1 MPYFHNNYVNL
12 LFIHIPKTGGSS
24 LETYFSKK
32 FNMPLNDSTL
42 FNIVKRFK
50 GVSLQHQTYQS
61 LITYPQIFKID
72 NNNLK
77 ILTVVRSPYHRL
89 ISDLFHF
96 KYITSNSSPA
106 FVFKVLVTKYFNTFG
121 ANDNHKKPQ
130 YLFLLDKDGKMLE
143 ENITILRMETLNAD
157 MAKLGYTDF
166 NIVANKNSSN
176 FKRKYMSYLNAS
188 SIKLIN
194 TVYKQDFDLFNY
206 PMIQFK
212 DISTKDLSKEKELF

>member
-1 MPYFHNNYVNL
+1 MPYFHNKDVNL

-42 FNIVKRFK
+42 FNTVKRFK
-50 GVSLQHQTYQS
+50 GVSFQHQTYQS

-72 NNNLK
+72 NSHNNLK
-77 ILTVVRSPYHRL
+77 ILTVVRCPYHRL

-96 KYITSNSSPA
+96 KYITANSSQA
-106 FVFKVLVTKYFNTFG
+106 FVFKVLVTKYLNTFG

-130 YLFLLDKDGKMLE
+130 YLFLLDKDGKLLK
-143 ENITILRMETLNAD
+143 ENITIMRMETLNAD

-166 NIVANKNSSN
+166 NIKAQSSN
-176 FKRKYMSYLNAS
+176 VKRDYMSFLNAD

-194 TVYKQDFDLFNY
+194 TVYKQDFELFNY
-206 PMIQFK
+206 PIIQFK
-212 DISTKDLSKEKELF
+212 DISTKDLLKEKELF

>member
-1 MPYFHNNYVNL
+1 MPYFHNKDVNL

-42 FNIVKRFK
+42 FNTVKRFK
-50 GVSLQHQTYQS
+50 GVSFQHQTYQS

-72 NNNLK
+72 YNNLK
-77 ILTVVRSPYHRL
+77 ILTVVRCPYHRL
-89 ISDLFHF
+89 ISDLFFF
-96 KYITSNSSPA
+96 KYITANSSQA
-106 FVFKVLVTKYFNTFG
+106 FVFKVLATKYFNTFG

-130 YLFLLDKDGKMLE
+130 YLFLLDKDGKLLE

-166 NIVANKNSSN
+166 NIKAQSSN
-176 FKRKYMSYLNAS
+176 VKRDYMSFLNAD
-188 SIKLIN
+188 SIKLTN
-194 TVYKQDFDLFNY
+194 SVYKKDFELFNY

-212 DISTKDLSKEKELF
+212 DISTKDLLKEKELF